1 MIWNFSSSVPL
12 DIPQVNTA
20 NKSDTELN
28 TRSRISYLP
37 ATIVSGATM
46 YAATTYYFVH
56 YANILLTRISRLQL
70 DICAHSRAYVS
81 FSMSAFL
88 SNQREG
94 QGSFRDAYW
103 SKQASN
109 WLHLW
114 TNLVL
119 AWAPFPQRNKA
130 TKWQFEWLNAENK
143 HTSQQFR
150 AVLYKRQREITTLGI
165 LSQPRSQEL
174 SIGSSPEAKGEALG
188 TKLKLGQGRDVD
200 TARTSSEKVISLPS
214 LFIYSESLC
223 LQNALWLSWN

>member
-1 MIWNFSSSVPL
+1 MSCRVQ
-12 DIPQVNTA
+12 D
-20 NKSDTELN
+20 
-28 TRSRISYLP
+28 SRRNSISP
-37 ATIVSGATM
+37 
-46 YAATTYYFVH
+46 
-56 YANILLTRISRLQL
+56 
-70 DICAHSRAYVS
+70 RAYVL

-94 QGSFRDAYW
+94 QESFHDAYW

-114 TNLVL
+114 ANLVL

-130 TKWQFEWLNAENK
+130 IKWQFDWLNAENK

-150 AVLYKRQREITTLGI
+150 AVLYKRQHEITTFGI

-174 SIGSSPEAKGEALG
+174 SLGSSPEAKGEALG

-200 TARTSSEKVISLPS
+200 TARTSSEKVISLLPS
-214 LFIYSESLC
+214 LFTYSESLC

>member
-1 MIWNFSSSVPL
+1 MVRQTILSIHKHEVIWNFSSSVPL
-12 DIPQVNTA
+12 DISQA
-20 NKSDTELN
+20 NAANESDTELN
-28 TRSRISYLP
+28 TRSQISYLP

-56 YANILLTRISRLQL
+56 YANITNKDKSTSTRYLCSLVSCRVQDSRRNSISP
-70 DICAHSRAYVS
+70 RAYVL

-119 AWAPFPQRNKA
+119 TWAPFSQRNKA
-130 TKWQFEWLNAENK
+130 IKWQFDWLNVENK
-143 HTSQQFR
+143 HTSRQFR
-150 AVLYKRQREITTLGI
+150 AVLYKRQREITTLGT
-165 LSQPRSQEL
+165 LS
-174 SIGSSPEAKGEALG
+174 
-188 TKLKLGQGRDVD
+188 
-200 TARTSSEKVISLPS
+200 
-214 LFIYSESLC
+214 
-223 LQNALWLSWN
+223 